1 LLSWV
6 PGDRIAIGPTS
17 YNWDQSEQNW
27 VEQYDIETGRVTLR
41 NNLTYHHWGAAQ
53 STANDYNGVDMR
65 GEVILFNRS
74 IVIAGEDIDSWGGQ
88 IVTSDTYEIMNGQLN
103 FLTGQTI
110 LDHVEIYNCSQWD
123 TFKSALRFESAATR
137 WSSVTNSAIHNG
149 LGWGIRIDKS
159 ANIHL
164 KDNVIYEF
172 RPVGVTVE
180 SSRNIT
186 IDGNLLMRVV

>member
-1 LLSWV
+1 
-6 PGDRIAIGPTS
+6 
-17 YNWDQSEQNW
+17 
-27 VEQYDIETGRVTLR
+27 
-41 NNLTYHHWGAAQ
+41 
-53 STANDYNGVDMR
+53 M
-65 GEVILFNRS
+65 
-74 IVIAGEDIDSWGGQ
+74 
-88 IVTSDTYEIMNGQLN
+88 TSDTYEIMNGQLN

-123 TFKSALRFESAATR
+123 TFKSALRFESAATK